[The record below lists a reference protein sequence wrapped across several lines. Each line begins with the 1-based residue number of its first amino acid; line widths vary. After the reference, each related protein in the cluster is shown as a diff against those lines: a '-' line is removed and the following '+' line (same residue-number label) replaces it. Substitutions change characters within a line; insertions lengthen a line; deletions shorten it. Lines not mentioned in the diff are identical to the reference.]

1 MAHVLTVNVASPQPN
16 PADESL
22 LTGIGK
28 QPTHDRVAVRPPGS
42 AQDGGWSGIVGD
54 FIGDRHFHGGDDQAV
69 YAYAREDL
77 DNWQP
82 VVGHPIANG
91 GFGENLTTSGVD
103 VTNSVIGER
112 WQVGGGGGPVLEVS
126 APRIPCRTFA
136 AWLDERGWVK
146 TFTQASIPG
155 AYLRVLSPGTVCA
168 GDEIVVT
175 DRPDHGV
182 TTGLVFR
189 ALTTEPESLPKV
201 LVADA
206 LSDDVKMRARKRI
219 R

>member
-22 LTGIGK
+22 LTGIDK
-28 QPTHDRVAVRPPGS
+28 QPTHDCVVVRAPGS
-42 AQDGGWSGIVGD
+42 AQDGGWSGLVGD
-54 FIGDRHFHGGDDQAV
+54 FIGDRQFHGGNDQAV

-77 DNWQP
+77 DNWQS
-82 VVGHPIANG
+82 VLGHPITNG
-91 GFGENLTTSGVD
+91 RFGENLTTSGVD
-103 VTNSVIGER
+103 VTNAVVGER
-112 WQVGGGGGPVLEVS
+112 WQVGGGGLVLEVS

-155 AYLRVLSPGTVCA
+155 AYLRVLSAGAVSA

-206 LSDDVKMRARKRI
+206 LSDDVKMRARRRI